1 METVKDPGWIEII
14 TGPMFA
20 GKSEELIRRLRRLDY
35 AHQKYLVF
43 KPDIDNRYSEGNV
56 ESHLHNK
63 AKCIPVKSSA
73 EIASVVSKSKVDVIA
88 IDEVQ
93 FLDFGIVALC
103 DSWANEGIRV
113 IVAGLDTD
121 FRGEPFPVSA
131 ALLSKAE
138 FVTKLTA
145 ICVKCGAPAT
155 MTQRIVNGVPASYDE
170 PIVLVGASES
180 YEPRCRHCH
189 EVRKASK

>member
-1 METVKDPGWIEII
+1 MENYKQPGWIEVI

-35 AHQKYLVF
+35 AHQRYLVF
-43 KPDIDNRYSEGNV
+43 KPAIDNRYSVDNV

-63 AKCIPVKSSA
+63 TKCIPAKDTA
-73 EIASVVSKSKVDVIA
+73 EIRAHLNQPFDVLA
-88 IDEVQ
+88 IDEVS
-93 FLDFGIVALC
+93 FLDFAIVDLC
-103 DSWANEGIRV
+103 DELANEGKRV

-121 FRGEPFPVSA
+121 FRGEPFPITA
-131 ALLSKAE
+131 ALLAKAE

-145 ICVKCGAPAT
+145 ICVKCGEPAT
-155 MTQRIVNGVPASYDE
+155 MTQRIVNGVPAAYDS
-170 PIVLVGASES
+170 PVVLIGAAEA

-189 EVRKASK
+189 VCEKKH

>member
-1 METVKDPGWIEII
+1 MENYKQPGWIEVI

-43 KPDIDNRYSEGNV
+43 KPAIDNRYSVDNV

-63 AKCIPVKSSA
+63 AKCIPAKDTA
-73 EIASVVSKSKVDVIA
+73 EIRAHLNQPFDVLA
-88 IDEVQ
+88 IDEVS
-93 FLDFGIVALC
+93 FLDFAIVDLC
-103 DSWANEGIRV
+103 DELANEGKRV

-121 FRGEPFPVSA
+121 FRGEPFPITA
-131 ALLSKAE
+131 ALLAKAE

-145 ICVKCGAPAT
+145 ICVKCGEPAT
-155 MTQRIVNGVPASYDE
+155 MTQRIVNGVPAAYDS
-170 PIVLVGASES
+170 PVVLIGAAEA

-189 EVRKASK
+189 VCEKKH

>member
-1 METVKDPGWIEII
+1 MEYYKDPGWIEII

-35 AHQKYLVF
+35 AHKKYLVF
-43 KPDIDNRYSEGNV
+43 KPDIDNRYSEVDV

-63 AKCIPVKSSA
+63 IKCIPIKDSSSIRQYLA
-73 EIASVVSKSKVDVIA
+73 PGVDVVG

-93 FLDFGIVALC
+93 FLDEGVIALC
-103 DSWANEGIRV
+103 DEMADHGIRV

-131 ALLSKAE
+131 ALLAKAE

-145 ICVKCGAPAT
+145 VCVRCGAPAT
-155 MTQRIVNGVPASYDE
+155 MTQRIVNGVPASYDD
-170 PIVLVGASES
+170 PVVKVGASEA

-189 EVRKASK
+189 EIKNKH